1 MGGDKRKMSET
12 NLLTDILGDENS
24 PLRIKWTTRYL
35 ELYGMFESRNG
46 SEYSTFDNINTD
58 LFTWKQYEMKLDQ
71 NSQNIQEIKLDLSD
85 VTLLGSQSTMN
96 SIVES
101 VPRF

>member
-1 MGGDKRKMSET
+1 
-12 NLLTDILGDENS
+12 
-24 PLRIKWTTRYL
+24 
-35 ELYGMFESRNG
+35 MFESRNG

>member
-1 MGGDKRKMSET
+1 MSDT
-12 NLLTDILGDENS
+12 NLLTDVIRDKNS
-24 PLRIKWTTRYL
+24 PERIKWATRYL

-46 SEYSTFDNINTD
+46 TEYSTFDNINTD
-58 LFTWKQYEMKLDQ
+58 LCTWKQYEMKLDQ
-71 NSQNIQEIKLDLSD
+71 NSQNIQEIKLNLSD
-85 VTLLGSQSTMN
+85 VTLLGTQNTMN

>member
-1 MGGDKRKMSET
+1 
-12 NLLTDILGDENS
+12 
-24 PLRIKWTTRYL
+24 
-35 ELYGMFESRNG
+35 MFESRNG
-46 SEYSTFDNINTD
+46 SEYSTFDNINSD

>member
-1 MGGDKRKMSET
+1 
-12 NLLTDILGDENS
+12 
-24 PLRIKWTTRYL
+24 
-35 ELYGMFESRNG
+35 MFESRNG

-71 NSQNIQEIKLDLSD
+71 NSQNIQEIKLDFSD